1 MKNQFLI
8 SKDEKNRILEMHK
21 HSTKNLYLNLINEQ
35 TAYERYLERSHATP
49 EEAQKQIDASKAF
62 VGGIK
67 SAINYFMNNFTL
79 TNLVINNLPL
89 HLRALYYYLI
99 GTTETKNE
107 SMLNGEEKVYLWDVA
122 TKYGLKNG
130 FKYDMWRTLGAQNLP
145 TAITPEGIKYETER
159 LKNNP
164 KAASLSNPGLAGEF
178 MYTLGEISKGGVKK
192 IDDNKI
198 EIIDNYDFNAFN
210 LPKDEVL
217 KQFSDTLIM
226 FWKGDASLYSVIRKL
241 VALKEIDGYTGYP
254 IRYTIQKPGEAQS
267 VGNTPQQQTTNTTI
281 PFKNKQEGDAFR
293 QWVNNKYPEWAK
305 KYKLDRSGS
314 YKNSYIKKAFKQYG
328 QEYLNGGKT
337 NQPQSSALDFP
348 LVKKL
353 MNNFH
358 KTVNNDKKL
367 QVASSTDR
375 PYILVDF
382 YPDGALVI
390 QKDKSVFSSV
400 YDKTSGYW
408 STSNGN
414 LVMKYKGNDYTITQ
428 NNNNQFW
435 SMLKAGNYLSS
446 QDSSFIE

>member
-8 SKDEKNRILEMHK
+8 PEDEKTRILEMHK
-21 HSTKNLYLNLINEQ
+21 SSTKNLYLNLINEQ
-35 TAYERYLERSHATP
+35 TAYERYLERSQQTP
-49 EEAQKQIDASKAF
+49 EESEKQMQASRDF
-62 VGGIK
+62 
-67 SAINYFMNNFTL
+67 INSLATFTKYVVSNL
-79 TNLVINNLPL
+79 SLNNLVISNLPL

-107 SMLNGEEKVYLWDVA
+107 SMLKSGEKTYLWDVA

-145 TAITPEGIKYETER
+145 TAITPEGIKSETER

-164 KAASLSNPGLAGEF
+164 QAASLSNPGLAGEF

-217 KQFSDTLIM
+217 KQFSDTLSM
-226 FWKGDASLYSVIRKL
+226 FWKGESSLYSVIRKL
-241 VALKEIDGYTGYP
+241 VALKETGGYTGYP
-254 IRYTIQKPGEAQS
+254 IRYTIQKPAGAQS
-267 VGNTPQQQTTNTTI
+267 VVSTSQQSTTNTVL

-293 QWVNNKYPEWAK
+293 QWVNTKYPEWAK
-305 KYKLDRSGS
+305 KYKLDKSGS
-314 YKNSYIKKAFKQYG
+314 YKNSYIKRAFKQYG
-328 QEYLNGGKT
+328 QEYLKGGNT

-358 KTVNNDKKL
+358 KTKNDDKKL

-375 PYILVDF
+375 PYVLVDF
-382 YPDGALVI
+382 YPDGVLVL
-390 QKDKSVFSSV
+390 QKDKSAFSPV
-400 YDKTSGYW
+400 YDKTTGSW

-428 NNNNQFW
+428 NDNNQFW
-435 SMLKAGNYLSS
+435 GMLKAGNYLSN
-446 QDSSFIE
+446 QDSSFVQ